1 MGPDRLTPEPLMPA
15 GVGGGATSAAAKPVA
30 TSAPMASTFSKP
42 FARGPR
48 EPIPSDALFGGAREV
63 QISHGGVLYRLKQT
77 ALGKLILTK

>member
-1 MGPDRLTPEPLMPA
+1 MKPEPLMPA
-15 GVGGGATSAAAKPVA
+15 GLGGSRSAAAQPVA
-30 TSAPMASTFSKP
+30 ASAPLGPPSSKAT
-42 FARGPR
+42 ARGPR